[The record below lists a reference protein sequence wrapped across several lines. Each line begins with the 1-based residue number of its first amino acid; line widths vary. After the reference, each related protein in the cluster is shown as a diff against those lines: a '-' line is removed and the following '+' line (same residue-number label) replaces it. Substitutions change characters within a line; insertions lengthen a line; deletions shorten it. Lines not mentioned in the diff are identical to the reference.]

1 MSRRFLEGGTKV
13 RVSKK
18 SGQIIEKPDPLA
30 NRMPRNVLTGPKDTE
45 VSEVYQTSFE
55 DYDLYAPHIYDRLD
69 DAQEK
74 V

>member
-1 MSRRFLEGGTKV
+1 MSRRFLEDGTKV

-55 DYDLYAPHIYDRLD
+55 DYDLYAPHIYDRID